1 MHSYTRAESR
11 ERRRLFLKGAHQS
24 IGDNLDPRVTR
35 RIHEIDAIAAERG
48 AKELAA
54 LERQADAARDTVA
67 AAKAAVKASKWG
79 AERSAARD
87 ALRDAEKNLRR
98 AERAYHRAEQS

>member
-87 ALRDAEKNLRR
+87 ALRVAEKNLRR

>member
-1 MHSYTRAESR
+1 M
-11 ERRRLFLKGAHQS
+11 FLKGAHQS

-87 ALRDAEKNLRR
+87 ALRDAEKNLHR